1 MQTEQVLMILCG
13 VIVISYLFSI
23 VSRKLRVPSVLLL
36 MFSGIIGRYFTDK
49 YQLTVE
55 LPRLVVEGLGVV
67 GLIMIVLEAGLD
79 LKLTRDKLPLIRKSF
94 FSASVIFFASAALIT
109 GILVYWLEES
119 LIQCI
124 VYAIPMSIISSAIVI
139 PSLHHLTNAKKEFLV
154 YEASFSDI
162 VGIIVFNYFV
172 AEEILT
178 WASAGIFVGGIVG
191 SVVLSIAFSVLLF
204 LIMTNTKLNIKFFL
218 IISLLILLYAS
229 GKLLHLPSL
238 LIILVFGLM
247 IEQLEPGETASI
259 FRHLQQKTSTRNS

>member
-23 VSRKLRVPSVLLL
+23 MSRKLRVPSVLLL
-36 MFSGIIGRYFTDK
+36 MFSGIIGRYVTDK

-139 PSLHHLTNAKKEFLV
+139 PSLHHMTNAKKEFLV

-172 AEEILT
+172 VRRN
-178 WASAGIFVGGIVG
+178 S
-191 SVVLSIAFSVLLF
+191 
-204 LIMTNTKLNIKFFL
+204 
-218 IISLLILLYAS
+218 
-229 GKLLHLPSL
+229 HLG
-238 LIILVFGLM
+238 FG
-247 IEQLEPGETASI
+247 
-259 FRHLQQKTSTRNS
+259 RHLCRGHCWFCCFIHCIFGVAVSHHDQH